1 MQKESATDE
10 QSAKILLLFLIDTI
24 DSEFAPINEN
34 QYLLCRHQVYF
45 YITGTYNYEVYVGI
59 TSMNEVRRLADI
71 INEVMG

>member
-1 MQKESATDE
+1 MQKESAMDE

-24 DSEFAPINEN
+24 DSDFAPINEN

-45 YITGTYNYEVYVGI
+45 YITGTYEVYVGI

-71 INEVMG
+71 MNEVMG